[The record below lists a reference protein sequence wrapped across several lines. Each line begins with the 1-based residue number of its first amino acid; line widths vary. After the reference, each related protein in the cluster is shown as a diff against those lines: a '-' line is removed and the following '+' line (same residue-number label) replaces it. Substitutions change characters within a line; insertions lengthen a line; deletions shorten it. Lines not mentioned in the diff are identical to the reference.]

1 VRESGAQKPTVAAV
15 MVLCVAAVASAQ
27 SRRALADLGRL
38 DPPAYAAPLIRDN
51 AAPVF
56 DEAIEAYGARQ
67 YERAANL
74 LRRFVTQEPD
84 DPAGNFFLA
93 ASLMMTDEVGEAE
106 DRLGIVL
113 AANAPPFEMPAR
125 FVLAK
130 ARIRVGDLAG
140 AERQLSTV
148 KQTDNPYA
156 RPAAELLEKIRALGK
171 KSKK

>member
-1 VRESGAQKPTVAAV
+1 MA
-15 MVLCVAAVASAQ
+15 LCVAAALSAQ

-38 DPPAYAAPLIRDN
+38 DPPAYAAPLIRDT

-56 DEAIEAYGARQ
+56 DQAIEAYGARQ
-67 YERAANL
+67 YERAANV
-74 LRRFVTQEPD
+74 LRRFITQEPE

-106 DRLGIVL
+106 DRLNVVL
-113 AANAPPFEMPAR
+113 AANAQAFEMPAR

-130 ARIRVGDLAG
+130 ARIRVGDLAA
-140 AERQLSTV
+140 AERQLSRV

-156 RPAAELLEKIRALGK
+156 RPAAELLEKVRALRKTK
-171 KSKK
+171 K